1 MADSKGLN
9 LAPLLER
16 LGQNPAAIGLLGQLL
31 GGGGDGD
38 ATAAA
43 APAHSGE
50 AVPGT
55 DERDGPPERHA
66 KGDAG
71 SIPASVGGTGVLLPP
86 PPGRD
91 HGRGRRDVLIA
102 LRPFLSSRRCASVD
116 RLLRALELY
125 EVIEDS
131 RR

>member
-31 GGGGDGD
+31 GGGGD
-38 ATAAA
+38 TPAAA
-43 APAHSGE
+43 AVHAPVGDIVSDTGDA
-50 AVPGT
+50 
-55 DERDGPPERHA
+55 DGAPERM
-66 KGDAG
+66 GDEDDG
-71 SIPASVGGTGVLLPP
+71 SIPAGSAGVLLPP

-91 HGRGRRDVLIA
+91 HGKGRRDVLIA

>member
-9 LAPLLER
+9 LTPLLER

-31 GGGGDGD
+31 GGGGD
-38 ATAAA
+38 TAAQA
-43 APAHSGE
+43 ATPTPNGDP
-50 AVPGT
+50 VPDT
-55 DERDGPPERHA
+55 DGAGIAAERMDEEN
-66 KGDAG
+66 DG
-71 SIPASVGGTGVLLPP
+71 SIPAGSAGVLLPP

-91 HGRGRRDVLIA
+91 HGKGRRDVLIA

>member
-1 MADSKGLN
+1 MADGKGVN

-16 LGQNPAAIGLLGQLL
+16 LGQNPAALGLIGQLL
-31 GGGGDGD
+31 SGGN
-38 ATAAA
+38 ASTAGA
-43 APAHSGE
+43 
-50 AVPGT
+50 AVPAGAPVT
-55 DERDGPPERHA
+55 DTEPHN
-66 KGDAG
+66 DAEDTVQTATEAEEE
-71 SIPASVGGTGVLLPP
+71 STPASGGSVLLPP

-91 HGRGRRDVLIA
+91 HGRGRREVLLA

-125 EVIEDS
+125 EVIEES

>member
-55 DERDGPPERHA
+55 DERDGAPERDA
-66 KGDAG
+66 KGDDG

-131 RR
+131 PR

>member
-43 APAHSGE
+43 APAHSGG

-55 DERDGPPERHA
+55 DERDGAPGRDA
-66 KGDAG
+66 KGDDG

>member
-31 GGGGDGD
+31 GGGGD
-38 ATAAA
+38 TAAQA
-43 APAHSGE
+43 ATHTSIGDP
-50 AVPGT
+50 VPDT
-55 DERDGPPERHA
+55 DGAGIAPEHM
-66 KGDAG
+66 GDEDDG
-71 SIPASVGGTGVLLPP
+71 SIPAGSAGVLLPP

-91 HGRGRRDVLIA
+91 HGKGRRDVLIA

>member
-31 GGGGDGD
+31 GGGSDAADRAASAGVEAREESGDTEED
-38 ATAAA
+38 TR
-43 APAHSGE
+43 E
-50 AVPGT
+50 RE
-55 DERDGPPERHA
+55 DEEVG
-66 KGDAG
+66 G

-91 HGRGRRDVLIA
+91 HGSGRREVLVA